1 MKKNRSTSSFT
12 PDQPFRR
19 NSRIGIQYELMR
31 QPNGATVKEIMEIT
45 NCGASRVRSAVSEIR
60 SRIGHAAVITHSNLK
75 DTIQTRYEI
84 KRDSDNTVYNAQ
96 SAQNSSADSK
106 SPIDTITAV
115 EEIIPALKILN
126 GKKFFEVSYQGSRA
140 IVSLQKRNLNFEDK
154 INHKDK
160 IDYLAK
166 VLVAFDLSAK
176 LVMEDEPRAVLHA
189 FERLEIEFSRQLRNL
204 ENSDKDIE
212 K

>member
-1 MKKNRSTSSFT
+1 MKKNASTLSFT
-12 PDQPFRR
+12 PEQPFRR

-45 NCGASRVRSAVSEIR
+45 NCGASRVRAAVSEIR

-84 KRDSDNTVYNAQ
+84 KREIDNTVYNVK

-106 SPIDTITAV
+106 SPLDTITAV
-115 EEIIPALKILN
+115 EEIIPEIKTLN
-126 GKKFFEVSYQGSRA
+126 GQKFFEVSYQGSRA
-140 IVSLQKRNLNFEDK
+140 VVSLQKQNLKFEGN
-154 INHKDK
+154 INHKDQ

-176 LVMEDEPRAVLHA
+176 LVMEDEPIAVLHA
-189 FERLEIEFSRQLRNL
+189 FERLETEFSRQLRNL
-204 ENSDKDIE
+204 ENSAKDIE
-212 K
+212 T